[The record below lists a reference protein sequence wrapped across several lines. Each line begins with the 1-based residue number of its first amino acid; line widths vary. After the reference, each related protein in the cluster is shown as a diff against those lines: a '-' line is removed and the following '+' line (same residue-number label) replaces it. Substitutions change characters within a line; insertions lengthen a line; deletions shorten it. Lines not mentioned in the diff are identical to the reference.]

1 MKNKLPKV
9 LHPQRPCR
17 FRVVDVKRAFAAAKS
32 AGIDARV
39 EITLDGTMRIT
50 PIKPGDGIPQ
60 GVKLPLSAKAMTPE
74 LPA

>member
-1 MKNKLPKV
+1 MNHV
-9 LHPQRPCR
+9 LGVAQARADR
-17 FRVVDVKRAFAAAKS
+17 SGVVDVKRAFAAAKS

-39 EITLDGTMRIT
+39 ALDGTMRIT

-60 GVKLPLSAKAMTPE
+60 GVKLPLSKAMMPD